1 PSHQESALIQQA
13 SELYQEGKYE
23 EVTELLNGEA
33 AQKDASADL
42 LKILAVSDIK
52 IGEYDQAVFHLERA
66 VKKEP
71 KDHASYY
78 YLALLYAEKNEL
90 AQAEKA
96 IRLAL
101 KLEPKEQRYKELQQ
115 QIENNKE
122 S

>member
-1 PSHQESALIQQA
+1 M
-13 SELYQEGKYE
+13 
-23 EVTELLNGEA
+23 
-33 AQKDASADL
+33 
-42 LKILAVSDIK
+42 
-52 IGEYDQAVFHLERA
+52 ERA

-78 YLALLYAEKNEL
+78 NLALLYAKNEL

-96 IRLAL
+96 IQTAVKL
-101 KLEPKEQRYKELQQ
+101 KPKEQRYKELQR

>member
-1 PSHQESALIQQA
+1 
-13 SELYQEGKYE
+13 
-23 EVTELLNGEA
+23 GEA

-42 LKILAVSDIK
+42 LKILAVSDIQ
-52 IGEYDQAVFHLERA
+52 IGEYDQAVSLLERA

-78 YLALLYAEKNEL
+78 NLALLYAEKNEL

-96 IRLAL
+96 IQTAVKL
-101 KLEPKEQRYKELQQ
+101 KPKEQRYKELQR